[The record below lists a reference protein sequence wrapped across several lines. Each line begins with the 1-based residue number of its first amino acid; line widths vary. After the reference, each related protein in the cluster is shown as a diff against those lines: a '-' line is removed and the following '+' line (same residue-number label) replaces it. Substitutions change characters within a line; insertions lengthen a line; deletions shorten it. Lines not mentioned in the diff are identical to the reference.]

1 MGVLESWDGPVAD
14 SVEPAHLLRSET
26 VHVGGKWRVDVETV
40 EISGQQVKR
49 DIVIHP
55 GAVAVLVLNER
66 DEVLLIR
73 QYRQALGMF
82 LFETPAGLLDI
93 PDENPLTAA
102 QRELAEEAGVS
113 AARWDTLVDFYNS
126 PGGSSEAIR
135 IYLARELTE
144 LPLGRI
150 VTGEAEEADLPTV
163 WVPLSGA
170 VDLVFSGRLGNPTA
184 VLGILAAWTWRTG
197 PERILREA
205 NSAWR
210 AREGLEAVGRL
221 PAV

>member
-1 MGVLESWDGPVAD
+1 VSEQWLGPVAD
-14 SVEPAHLLRSET
+14 SLDPAELLARET
-26 VHVGGKWRVDVETV
+26 VHVGEKWRVDVETI
-40 EISGQQVKR
+40 EIAGQRVTR
-49 DIVIHP
+49 DILIHP

-93 PDENPLTAA
+93 PNENPLAAA
-102 QRELAEEAGVS
+102 QRELAEEAGVV

-135 IYLARELTE
+135 IYLAREISEIPT
-144 LPLGRI
+144 GRI
-150 VTGEAEEADLPTV
+150 VTGEAEEVDLPLV
-163 WVPLSGA
+163 WVPLTKA
-170 VDLVFSGRLGNPTA
+170 VDLVLSGALGNPTT
-184 VLGILAAWTWRTG
+184 VLGILATRAWQSIPG
-197 PERILREA
+197 CELRGA
-205 NSAWR
+205 KAPWA
-210 AREGLEAVGRL
+210 AREGLNNLGRL

>member
-1 MGVLESWDGPVAD
+1 MRDSWFGPVQD
-14 SVEPAHLLRSET
+14 SLEPAELVERKT

-40 EISGQQVKR
+40 DIAGQRVKR

-93 PDENPLTAA
+93 PDENPLAA
-102 QRELAEEAGVS
+102 AKRELAEEAGVS
-113 AARWDTLVDFYNS
+113 AARWNTLVDFYNS

-135 IYLARELTE
+135 IYLAQEITE
-144 LPLGRI
+144 LAHGRI
-150 VTGEAEEADLPTV
+150 VTGEAEEIELPAV
-163 WVPLSGA
+163 WVPLSQA
-170 VDLVFSGRLGNPTA
+170 VDLVLGGELGNPTA
-184 VLGILAAWTWRTG
+184 VLGILAAW
-197 PERILREA
+197 
-205 NSAWR
+205 AWR
-210 AREGLEAVGRL
+210 SNPDRVLRDAHATWAAREGLKDIGRL
-221 PAV
+221 STV